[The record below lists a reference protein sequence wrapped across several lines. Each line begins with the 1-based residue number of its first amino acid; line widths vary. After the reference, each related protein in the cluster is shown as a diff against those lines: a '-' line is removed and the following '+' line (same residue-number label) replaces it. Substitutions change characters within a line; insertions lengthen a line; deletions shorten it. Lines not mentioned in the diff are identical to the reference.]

1 MTAIDWN
8 RTLQTCIYPCLHWE
22 CKQEFTQQ
30 LTTLYS
36 DCRYRMLVIQI
47 DKECGNPRT
56 VQHRV
61 VSFKALRSNTVP
73 IVSCNSA
80 CCFFCFAFWFCLMS
94 LSINIVLSRFSMSF
108 KTEKI
113 FVFFWVQVSFAILN
127 AFSWYD
133 FEYYSCLQKHYS
145 SYSIER

>member
-1 MTAIDWN
+1 METGPYKPVFTPVCTESVN
-8 RTLQTCIYPCLHWE
+8 KSLHNNS
-22 CKQEFTQQ
+22 
-30 LTTLYS
+30 TLYS
-36 DCRYRMLVIQI
+36 DCRYRMVVIQI
-47 DKECGNPRT
+47 DKEYGNPRT

-61 VSFKALRSNTVP
+61 VSFKALWSNTVP
-73 IVSCNSA
+73 TCIVSCNSA

-94 LSINIVLSRFSMSF
+94 LGINIVLSRFSMSF

-113 FVFFWVQVSFAILN
+113 ISFFLVKVSFAILN
-127 AFSWYD
+127 AFSWYV